1 MEQEE
6 QKAKT
11 LECPKCKSH
20 RIVRELKSATK
31 NYLLKALFAL
41 VFAPVRIANEY
52 VFRCKDCGWQDYFMP
67 E

>member
-1 MEQEE
+1 MEQEA
-6 QKAKT
+6 QKTKT

-20 RIVRELKSATK
+20 RIVRERKSRTK
-31 NYLLKALFAL
+31 NYLLGAL
-41 VFAPVRIANEY
+41 VALIFAPVLMREQY

>member
-6 QKAKT
+6 QKPKT

-20 RIVRELKSATK
+20 RIERVRKSQRK
-31 NYLLKALFAL
+31 KYLMTAL
-41 VFAPVRIANEY
+41 VALIFAPLMVRDEY
-52 VFRCKDCGWQDYFMP
+52 VFHCKDCGWQDHFMP